1 MNSNWVLRLV
11 LVVGVLAG
19 ALYTL
24 YPSVEYYGRATQ
36 EQRDDRDVFCKSLPV
51 WSHCKIFNL
60 GLDLQ
65 GGVHLVMSVRVEK
78 AVEQRLERVADALR
92 EALKNEKIAF
102 TKLERPRDTSE
113 LVLELAPEASP
124 DAARALL
131 ARDFTVLNIVS
142 RDGNTMRFDLVPQE
156 AEAVRTAAVD
166 QAINVIRNR
175 ADKLGVTEPQIAKRG
190 TNAILVQLPGVK
202 DPERAID
209 VIGRTAQLEFKIVDT
224 EATAAF
230 DAITD
235 LPPGVVKREDM
246 MEGPNG
252 QSVREVYFELP
263 ASERNAVKELL
274 TSKIPP
280 NRDIGFG
287 KIGEKRGAA
296 ANRNETLRT
305 YVLDA
310 RAGITGDFL
319 INATVQQDQEVRS
332 KHHVGIEFDPEG
344 AKIFEKLTA
353 DNVKRRMAI
362 VLDGNVNSAP
372 SISEKIGGGHARIT
386 LGSGDPRYELEEAKN
401 LALVLKSG
409 ALPAPVE
416 VAEKRQVGRTLGDQA
431 VHDGSIAIIV
441 GTGFLI
447 LFMLFYYKMSGLIA
461 DLALVLN
468 IVLLMA
474 VLSLFEATLTL
485 PGMAG
490 IVLTVGM
497 AVDSNVLIFERIRDE
512 LAAGKPVRAAVDAG
526 YSKAFSSIFDSNVTT
541 LISGVVLMQYG
552 TGPVRGFA
560 VSLIVGIICS
570 LFTAV
575 VFTRVIFD
583 FFINRRRV
591 QTLSI

>member
-1 MNSNWVLRLV
+1 MNRSWILRLL
-11 LVVGVLAG
+11 LVIAVTLTA
-19 ALYTL
+19 AYML

-65 GGVHLVMSVRVEK
+65 GGVHLVMGVRVEK
-78 AVEQRLERVADALR
+78 AIEQRLDRIADALR
-92 EALKNEKIAF
+92 EGLKAQNIAY
-102 TKLERPRDTSE
+102 TSLERPRDASQVNLTLAPDANIDATRS
-113 LVLELAPEASP
+113 LLAKDFPVLEVQARSGKSMTLELIPAEA
-124 DAARALL
+124 D
-131 ARDFTVLNIVS
+131 
-142 RDGNTMRFDLVPQE
+142 
-156 AEAVRTAAVD
+156 AVRTSAVD

-190 TNAILVQLPGVK
+190 TDSILVQLPGVK
-202 DPERAID
+202 DPERAMD
-209 VIGRTAQLEFKIVDT
+209 VIGRTAQLEFKIVDS

-230 DAITD
+230 DSIED
-235 LPPGVVKREDM
+235 LPAGVVKREETL
-246 MEGPNG
+246 EGPNG
-252 QSVREVYFELP
+252 TSVREVYFELP
-263 ASERNAVKELL
+263 ATERAAMVELL
-274 TSKIPP
+274 TPKIPQT
-280 NRDIGFG
+280 DEIAFG
-287 KIGEKRGAA
+287 RIGERRAQA
-296 ANRNETLRT
+296 RDETLRT
-305 YVLDA
+305 YVLTA
-310 RAGITGDFL
+310 RAGITGHYL
-319 INATVQQDQEVRS
+319 TNATVQQDQEVRS
-332 KHHVGIEFDPEG
+332 RHHVGIEFDSEG
-344 AKIFEKLTA
+344 AKLFENLTA
-353 DNVKRRMAI
+353 ANVKRRMAI

-386 LGSGDPRYELEEAKN
+386 LGSGNPQHELEEAKN
-401 LALVLKSG
+401 LTLVLKSG

-416 VAEKRQVGRTLGDQA
+416 VREKRQVGRTLGDQA
-431 VHDGSIAIIV
+431 VHDGSLAIII

-447 LFMLFYYKMSGLIA
+447 IFMLVYYKASGLIA
-461 DLALVLN
+461 DLALVMN
-468 IVLLMA
+468 IVLLLA
-474 VLSLFEATLTL
+474 VLALFEATLTL

-526 YSKAFSSIFDSNVTT
+526 YDKAFSSIFDSNVTT
-541 LISGVVLMQYG
+541 LIAGVVLMQYG